1 MQEFRAIVITVVAGS
16 AGVLAG
22 VLTAFGLTAWIDLAA
37 LPFATP
43 APSDL
48 GVVLSVAGL
57 IFAPAIALSSA
68 GFDLAKVTAAL
79 AGLWMVL
86 LVGSVGPL
94 LEVVGPPLFPFALA
108 PVALIIAWVIAG
120 PFVPYAVAKPTA
132 VATAS
137 R

>member
-1 MQEFRAIVITVVAGS
+1 MQEFRAIIITVVAGS

-22 VLTAFGLTAWIDLAA
+22 VLTAFGLTAWIDFAG
-37 LPFATP
+37 LPFANP

-57 IFAPAIALSSA
+57 IFAPAIALSGA

-86 LVGSVGPL
+86 LVASVGPL

-108 PVALIIAWVIAG
+108 PAALIIARVIAG
-120 PFVPYAVAKPTA
+120 PFAPYVVVKPTA